1 MRRLSL
7 RGIIVIAGTLGVLSL
22 WGAFK
27 LIENNFDEKLI
38 CTVPETKI
46 TETSGSEIYSGSET
60 DNEVFTDIQVRKK
73 YVTYSQLN
81 VHTSP
86 ILEQDI
92 GYDNV
97 VAVLKKSET
106 VYTLDDV
113 SFSDPRTNRLW
124 YYITTDDKSVKGWV
138 VSDGLS

>member
-27 LIENNFDEKLI
+27 LIENNFDENLI

-46 TETSGSEIYSGSET
+46 TETSGSDYSGLEA
-60 DNEVFTDIQVRKK
+60 DKEVFNDIQVRKK
-73 YVTYSQLN
+73 YVRYAQLN
-81 VHTSP
+81 VHSSP